1 MVHNFTCRTV
11 CNIFGVLICSFGGC
25 IISSTFILLPPS
37 ELSLSFFCIFA
48 FCLNNFL
55 KKICD
60 RLINWHSYIYLKGL
74 SWSWSYGSWIYNYLC
89 YQCLSPLTLW
99 VWISLRRVVLDTAL
113 CDKVCQW
120 LTTGRWFSPVSSTNN
135 TDFHDIARILLKV
148 ALNIITLTLYISL

>member
-99 VWISLRRVVLDTAL
+99 VWMPLSLVVFKVGITRYIMFIVFFNSHCLKTKYYIPKN
-113 CDKVCQW
+113 KVCP
-120 LTTGRWFSPVSSTNN
+120 F
-135 TDFHDIARILLKV
+135 
-148 ALNIITLTLYISL
+148 IIYIVIDQ